1 MIVEFVEE
9 ETPVVVI
16 ENVAVVALAAMVTLA
31 GTWATTVLLL
41 VRVTMAPPL
50 GAGPFSVTVP

>member
-1 MIVEFVEE
+1 MEFVEE

-41 VRVTMAPPL
+41 VSVTMAPPV
-50 GAGPFSVTVP
+50 GAGPLSVTVP